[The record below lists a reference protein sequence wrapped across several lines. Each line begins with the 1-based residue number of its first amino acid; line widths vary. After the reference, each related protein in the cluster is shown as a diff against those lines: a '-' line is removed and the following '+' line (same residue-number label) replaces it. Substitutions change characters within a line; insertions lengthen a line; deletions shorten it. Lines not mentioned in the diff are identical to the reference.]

1 MKKYNIFISH
11 SWTYDEHY
19 EGLINFLD
27 SDRNFIYKDYS
38 VPKDDPI
45 HNAKNKEKLREAIER
60 QIRLASVVLIPAG
73 AYVAYSEWINIEID
87 IAKKYEKPIIA
98 IKPRGAEKT
107 SCVAKESANQIVGW
121 NSASIIEAIKEEV
134 K

>member
-11 SWTYDEHY
+11 SWTYGEHY
-19 EGLINFLD
+19 ERLINFLD

-45 HNAKNKEKLREAIER
+45 HNAKDTKKLREAIER
-60 QIRLASVVLIPAG
+60 KIKPASVILILAG
-73 AYVAYSEWINIEID
+73 VYASYSTWIQIEID
-87 IAKKYEKPIIA
+87 IAKKYGKPIIA
-98 IKPRGAEKT
+98 IELWGAEKT
-107 SCVAKESANQIVGW
+107 SCAAKEAANQIVGW